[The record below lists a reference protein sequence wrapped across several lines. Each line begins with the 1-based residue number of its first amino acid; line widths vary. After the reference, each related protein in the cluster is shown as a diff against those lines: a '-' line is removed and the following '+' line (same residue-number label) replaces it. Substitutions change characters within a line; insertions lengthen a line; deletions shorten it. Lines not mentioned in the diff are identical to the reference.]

1 MAFMKDFRQFLI
13 SNKVFITVVGLLMG
27 EEIRRLSR
35 SVVDNL
41 IELLFDLDLNGD
53 GDPDVTIFNKIVVV
67 YGMKFNLGNVLKD
80 LLHFFIIVIVALL
93 ISRTT
98 RDMIKD

>member
-1 MAFMKDFRQFLI
+1 MNEFRQFLI

-41 IELLFDLDLNGD
+41 IEPLFHIDLNGD
-53 GDPDVTIFNKIVVV
+53 GDPDGDTIFNKIIIV

-80 LLHFFIIVIVALL
+80 LLHFCIIVVVAFV

-98 RDMIKD
+98 RDIIKE